1 MYSNAISRAREIATE
16 VESLSGMFQLDCN
29 LTDVILRHFNWNKP
43 ALLKSIIDE
52 GIPSILIKA
61 GLQNFSSEELEKR
74 VFGITQACAQ
84 RGSNEGEALC
94 SCGRSI
100 WFALNCNHWYCSSC
114 YVDHFQST
122 LTREGS
128 QV

>member
-16 VESLSGMFQLDCN
+16 VESISGMFQLDCN
-29 LTDVILRHFNWNKP
+29 LADVILRHFNWNKP
-43 ALLKSIIDE
+43 ALEICIIDE
-52 GIPSILIKA
+52 GIPSILKKA
-61 GLQNFSSEELEKR
+61 GLQKFSSEELDKR

-84 RGSNEGEALC
+84 RGSNDSDLC
-94 SCGRSI
+94 YCGRSI
-100 WFALNCNHWYCSSC
+100 WFALNCDHWYCSSC
-114 YVDHFQST
+114 YKDHFQST